1 MSNYLKYALTIQNEN
16 SEERELLKLSTYIK
30 SLFIKI
36 SCLNMD
42 MTENFY
48 GGLITKLR
56 SLIYEYVLEKQ
67 NTICSP
73 MHKYLYLLY
82 ELYQK
87 LSEITFMNKK
97 FLINFLFKR
106 IFLFYDALHSQ
117 ECNNVMIIN
126 DSIINICKGEI
137 TPIIEYCSY
146 SIVNKFI
153 FEDKNKLEEM
163 DYFFKYIKE
172 CAGFSDI
179 SGIKYKI
186 FEIFFIQLICI
197 DDFAGG
203 KYKDMLKDENKV
215 KEFIRN
221 KIEEFYKLNEN
232 VIDNDDDDSDD
243 ISTNSNINKV
253 IDIDLINDEANISY
267 LFEAGLDK
275 IERYLL
281 RYLFYAIINV
291 FTPIDPTILDFF
303 ESIINKYFEENDDS
317 QSDEPE
323 KKIKLD
329 ELGNLFLKY
338 NIQDVDIKIRNL
350 SFLVDIILQKYYNI
364 QDIPE
369 LDILKF
375 PRLNILI
382 NRIFISI
389 RPFYEGSQ
397 KEIVNAIF
405 EHFIFSQFLINYI
418 KYQVID
424 PEHYP
429 IEIRY
434 FVIYSYIKV
443 SQNYLISN
451 PFSAYITSIAFRE
464 IIIYLKLEKGFEIKI
479 YNNTSMNI
487 DNLNNINLELSK
499 NKNSAKKLKRRKST
513 SRSKK
518 HKKKNKKKSI
528 QKDSSKEKISFNLN
542 TSILTDY
549 LNLDNESNSQAK
561 QNNSINLNNDDKID
575 KPLKVLSKTLF
586 NYLCFIYSMENK
598 YKNFS
603 EYFGNL
609 YSFIDDY
616 IEENVDT
623 VSLGEDWTW
632 IYIYST
638 KFIKNFELNKTYQKF
653 EINYERTS
661 FEQNVKLIIFLAKKI
676 KYCNTQEHFLI
687 LDVIYNILI
696 NINDLQTILKTP
708 KYSEKFKKLN
718 RALSY
723 LSFNNNYSMDF
734 SQNMSLINQ
743 ELVGN
748 KLFKITNLL
757 FIESLDEYFWMPKTL
772 RGYRNFNEFISIL
785 EFKFDKILY
794 KKSLYSEQFLY
805 GLTAVKSY
813 ISKFVP
819 DQSNKKNEL
828 NQYIYSLE
836 YFCKFKIPKLK
847 DISDFKG
854 KSDFKGYVFN
864 LMELMND
871 EYDLQYDVNEK
882 VDVLKNIL
890 ISGEYDLKICFF
902 LLCQLITN
910 KKFEQNSNEIK
921 LIKNIFSLMI
931 NKKFKFMINF
941 LLTLYKSIEKY
952 LFDSINEYVQLNF
965 PDNYNFSKKD
975 YQKFLDL
982 FNPEKPVDPNNRLGK
997 DIQIINN
1004 NWTLI
1009 KEELEKS
1016 DLFYTFLVNAE
1027 ELNYPK
1033 SVMNLIEKYIFDI
1046 KRKYNIHRFSHKKY
1060 NHKFFKKYLNLY
1072 YKAYSHIEDNK
1083 SILDNYFDNGGVTL
1097 LLDKNNLNVYNNN
1110 IFTDKNFCISINDII
1125 NYINKILITLDAN
1138 ILLNTMALIENIQTK
1153 ENNCYI
1159 YLRIIRFLYNIF
1171 SLNQKDVD
1179 MEQRKLIFSL
1189 LKQMEENAI
1198 LEVLG
1203 HNNKLNG
1210 IYNSINYSLW
1220 LYELSLYLEEF
1231 EIYFSQCRTSSEF
1244 ITNIHLLSKKLKNI
1258 FINKRRLPHLKR
1270 YLLMFEFRRFIFNL
1284 YGDKISEFY
1293 CLMDICKVYKS
1304 ICETGISPEEKNNF
1318 RDILQIYCNNLI
1330 QADNTLLINMDK
1342 KLFLVP
1348 LKYYVK
1354 FFAGQQ
1360 NIPFD
1365 NTYKKYLGLCSQI
1378 KRGQSLSNKILILKD
1393 KLKAKLDIVGIN
1405 ELLYDKI
1412 KKLGN
1417 KTSANNLEGL
1427 LLYTDFYLDQL
1438 LNKETDFNCIKPCE
1452 SIKRIQ
1458 IYAIN
1463 DTIFNYLE
1471 GAINICIISEK
1482 DKYLRKYMPEI
1493 INLFF
1498 KINLAHINYLRENNM
1513 DNNNSQT
1520 QSQTLIDENINKY
1533 IYLLNKFR
1541 NEVSINKVK
1550 IIIPQLIICYQYENT
1565 HLYNFAIELLVSYA
1579 QENIDSIAFLL
1590 SSFLNFKQE
1599 DMKTIGIKTHRN
1611 DSHSYDRYK
1620 TYLNSFEKSKK
1631 FVITIKNKLSEKN
1644 QSILMG
1650 YVEFCQNLSILFF
1663 ETKKMSNA
1671 SKKDIKLK
1679 QNILIN
1685 NVKTTLKNNK
1695 IILPTLENI
1704 NKYTIYKKA
1713 SIRNNDNNN
1722 INNNSIDSVL
1732 FLKELDPNID
1742 ILSSKEKPL
1751 HIRFKT
1757 CDISGN
1763 SSSNKCYD
1771 FLLKCD
1777 VNDITKEIKTFEIID
1792 EINNIFKIKHYD
1804 TNESMSLKR
1813 YLIVPIAPTII
1824 LAEWLDDS
1832 LSFSSIIE
1840 EQSKK
1845 DLIYQDEFKT
1855 IISNDKNKPYIIPG
1869 SLANEEEKFNVLYNY
1884 YQCNFF
1890 DPNQWYN
1897 AKKKYAISTAI
1908 WSMTQ
1913 FLVGLGDRHPG
1924 NIMINTK
1931 DGEVIHIDF
1940 GYVALK
1946 GLSLGVP
1953 EIVDFRLTFNLKKNL
1968 GLFEESGLF
1977 NYICVK
1983 VLKTFKEYYKTLSA
1997 RIEYYQFDPL
2007 FDSKFDN
2014 KTFELF
2020 EKNDIFFEYLDDFN
2034 VKEKLKKLVVK
2045 NTHPENLE
2053 RMYIWW
2059 RPWV

>member
-1 MSNYLKYALTIQNEN
+1 MSKMSNYLKDALTIKNEN
-16 SEERELLKLSTYIK
+16 SEESELLNLSTYTK
-30 SLFIKI
+30 NLFIKV

-42 MTENFY
+42 KIENFY

-56 SLIYEYVLEKQ
+56 SLIYEYVLDKQ

-126 DSIINICKGEI
+126 DSIINNCKGEI
-137 TPIIEYCSY
+137 TPIIEYCLY

-153 FEDKNKLEEM
+153 FENTNKLEEM
-163 DYFFKYIKE
+163 DYFLKYIKKS
-172 CAGFSDI
+172 AGFSDI

-203 KYKDMLKDENKV
+203 KYKDMLKVENKV

-232 VIDNDDDDSDD
+232 IIDDDSDD
-243 ISTNSNINKV
+243 INTISNINNA
-253 IDIDLINDEANISY
+253 IDIDLINDESNILY
-267 LFEAGLDK
+267 LFKSGLDK
-275 IERYLL
+275 KEHYLL
-281 RYLFYAIINV
+281 RYLFCAIINV

-317 QSDEPE
+317 QSDEFE

-350 SFLVDIILQKYYNI
+350 SFLIDIILQKYYDI

-375 PRLNILI
+375 PRLNLLI

-389 RPFYEGSQ
+389 RPFNEGSQ
-397 KEIVNAIF
+397 KQIVNAIF

-418 KYQVID
+418 KYQVTD

-429 IEIRY
+429 SEIRC
-434 FVIYSYIKV
+434 FVIYSYIKA
-443 SQNYLISN
+443 SKNYLISN
-451 PFSAYITSIAFRE
+451 PFSAYITSITLRE
-464 IIIYLKLEKGFEIKI
+464 IIICLKLEKGFEIKI
-479 YNNTSMNI
+479 YNNTAMNI
-487 DNLNNINLELSK
+487 DNL
-499 NKNSAKKLKRRKST
+499 
-513 SRSKK
+513 
-518 HKKKNKKKSI
+518 
-528 QKDSSKEKISFNLN
+528 
-542 TSILTDY
+542 
-549 LNLDNESNSQAK
+549 QAK
-561 QNNSINLNNDDKID
+561 QNNSKNLKNDKDKIN
-575 KPLKVLSKTLF
+575 KPLKVLSTTLF

-616 IEENVDT
+616 IEENVNT
-623 VSLGEDWTW
+623 ISLDKDWTW

-638 KFIKNFELNKTYQKF
+638 KFIKNFELIKTYQKF
-653 EINYERTS
+653 EINYERTI
-661 FEQNVKLIIFLAKKI
+661 FEQNINLIIFLAKKI

-708 KYSEKFKKLN
+708 KYSEKFKKLK

-723 LSFNNNYSMDF
+723 LSFNNNYSTDF

-743 ELVGN
+743 ELVGY
-748 KLFKITNLL
+748 KFFKITNLL
-757 FIESLDEYFWMPKTL
+757 FIESSDEYFWIPKTL
-772 RGYRNFNEFISIL
+772 RGYRNFNEFISLL

-805 GLTAVKSY
+805 ELVVVKSY

-819 DQSNKKNEL
+819 DESSKKNEL
-828 NQYIYSLE
+828 NQYINTLE
-836 YFCKFKIPKLK
+836 YFCKFKMPKLN
-847 DISDFKG
+847 ISDFKG
-854 KSDFKGYVFN
+854 KSNIKGYIFN
-864 LMELMND
+864 LMELMSD
-871 EYDLQYDVNEK
+871 EYDLQNEVNEK
-882 VDVLKNIL
+882 VDLLKNIL
-890 ISGEYDLKICFF
+890 ISGEYDLQICFF

-910 KKFEQNSNEIK
+910 KKFEQNTNEIK
-921 LIKNIFSLMI
+921 LIKNIFNFMI

-952 LFDSINEYVQLNF
+952 LFDSIDEYTRLNF
-965 PDNYNFSKKD
+965 PNNDIYTKIE
-975 YQKFLDL
+975 YQKFFDL
-982 FNPEKPVDPNNRLGK
+982 FNPEKPIEPNNQLRK

-1009 KEELEKS
+1009 KEVLEKS

-1027 ELNYPK
+1027 ELNYHK

-1046 KRKYNIHRFSHKKY
+1046 KRKYNIHIFTQNNSQSVY
-1060 NHKFFKKYLNLY
+1060 NPKFFEKYLNLY
-1072 YKAYSHIEDNK
+1072 YKAYSHIDDNK
-1083 SILDNYFDNGGVTL
+1083 TILDNYFNNGEIL
-1097 LLDKNNLNVYNNN
+1097 FLLDNNNLSVCDDNISTDNN
-1110 IFTDKNFCISINDII
+1110 FSISINHII
-1125 NYINKILITLDAN
+1125 NYFNEFLITLDAN
-1138 ILLNTMALIENIQTK
+1138 ILLDTMALIEKIQPI

-1159 YLRIIRFLYNIF
+1159 YLIIIRFLYNIF
-1171 SLNQKDVD
+1171 SLNQKDVN
-1179 MEQRKLIFSL
+1179 MEQRKFIFSL

-1203 HNNKLNG
+1203 LNNKLNG
-1210 IYNSINYSLW
+1210 IYNSLNYSLW

-1231 EIYFSQCRTSSEF
+1231 EIYFNQCRTSSEF
-1244 ITNIHLLSKKLKNI
+1244 FTNIHLLSTKLKNL

-1270 YLLMFEFRRFIFNL
+1270 YLLIFEFRRFIFNL

-1304 ICETGISPEEKNNF
+1304 IYEIGISPEERNNF
-1318 RDILQIYCNNLI
+1318 RDILTIYYNNLI
-1330 QADNTLLINMDK
+1330 QADDTFLMSMDYKLI
-1342 KLFLVP
+1342 LVP

-1354 FFAGQQ
+1354 FFAGEQI
-1360 NIPFD
+1360 IPFD

-1378 KRGQSLSNKILILKD
+1378 KRGQSLSNKILILND
-1393 KLKAKLDIVGIN
+1393 KLKAKLDMVGIN

-1417 KTSANNLEGL
+1417 KTSADDLEGL
-1427 LLYTDFYLDQL
+1427 LLYTDIYLDRL
-1438 LNKETDFNCIKPCE
+1438 LNNTTDFNIIKPCE
-1452 SIKRIQ
+1452 LKNIK
-1458 IYAIN
+1458 IYDIN

-1498 KINLAHINYLRENNM
+1498 KINLAHINYLRENIM

-1520 QSQTLIDENINKY
+1520 QSQTSLIDENINKY
-1533 IYLLNKFR
+1533 IYLLKKFG
-1541 NEVSINKVK
+1541 NEVSINKIK

-1565 HLYNFAIELLVSYA
+1565 HLYNFAIELLVLYA

-1599 DMKTIGIKTHRN
+1599 DMKTIGIKIYGN
-1611 DSHSYDRYK
+1611 DSHSDDRYK
-1620 TYLNSFEKSKK
+1620 IYLNSFEKSKK
-1631 FVITIKNKLSEKN
+1631 FVTTIINELSDKNK
-1644 QSILMG
+1644 QIIMG
-1650 YVEFCQNLSILFF
+1650 YVEFCQNLSTLFF
-1663 ETKKMSNA
+1663 ETKKMSNE
-1671 SKKDIKLK
+1671 SKKNIKSK
-1679 QNILIN
+1679 HSTLIN
-1685 NVKTTLKNNK
+1685 NVNKILEKNK

-1704 NKYTIYKKA
+1704 NKFTIYKKA

-1732 FLKELDPNID
+1732 FLKELDSNID
-1742 ILSSKEKPL
+1742 ILSSKKKPL
-1751 HIRFKT
+1751 HIKFKT

-1777 VNDITKEIKTFEIID
+1777 ENNITKEIKTFEIID

-1804 TNESMSLKR
+1804 SNESMSLKR

-1824 LAEWLDDS
+1824 LAEWLNDC

-1855 IISNDKNKPYIIPG
+1855 IINKTKPYIIPG
-1869 SLANEEEKFNVLYNY
+1869 SIAKEEEKFNILYNY
-1884 YQCNFF
+1884 YQYNFF
-1890 DPNQWYN
+1890 DPNLWYN
-1897 AKKKYAISTAI
+1897 AKKKYAISSAI
-1908 WSMTQ
+1908 WSMAQ

-1924 NIMINTK
+1924 NIMINKK

-1940 GYVALK
+1940 SCAALK
-1946 GLSLGVP
+1946 GLSLSVP
-1953 EIVDFRLTFNLKKNL
+1953 DIVDFRLTFNLKKNL
-1968 GLFEESGLF
+1968 GLFEENGLF

-2007 FDSKFDN
+2007 FDSEIDN

-2020 EKNDIFFEYLDDFN
+2020 EQNDKFFKYLDDNN
-2034 VKEKLKKLVVK
+2034 VKEKLKKLIVK
-2045 NTHPENLE
+2045 NTHPDNLE
-2053 RMYIWW
+2053 KMYIWW
-2059 RPWV
+2059 SPWV